1 VEKREIISGRRAV
14 LEYLIS
20 LDSAEGVSL
29 YISKT
34 SHGKI
39 IDTISEEAR
48 KRGIAGERCD
58 RAFLSRF
65 DRSAKHQGVIL
76 LTPRHRAE
84 KGVDFLKRT
93 KETRGVLILLDHH
106 TDPQNVGSIIRTT
119 EALGGDAV
127 IIPKSQSATIT
138 PAVIKASAGATA
150 HLETIIVPN
159 IANFLASAKE
169 AGFWIIGT
177 AQSGTIDPARAREL
191 RPAVIVIGSEEKGM
205 RRLTEEQCD
214 CTVSIP
220 LKGKISSLNAAVAAG
235 IILYEMLR
243 EDTGHFD

>member
-14 LEYLIS
+14 LEYLTS

-48 KRGIAGERCD
+48 KRGITGERCD
-58 RAFLSRF
+58 RGFLSRF
-65 DRSAKHQGVIL
+65 DRSAKHQGVVL
-76 LTPRHRAE
+76 LAPRQRAE
-84 KGVDFLKRT
+84 RPRDFLKHT
-93 KETRGVLILLDHH
+93 GEKQGVLVLLDHL
-106 TDPQNVGSIIRTT
+106 TDPQNVGSIIRTA
-119 EALGGDAV
+119 EALGADGV
-127 IIPKSQSATIT
+127 IIPKSQAVTIT

-150 HLETIIVPN
+150 HITTITVPN

-169 AGFWIIGT
+169 GGFWIIGT
-177 AQSGTIDPARAREL
+177 AQKGNTDPVRAREL
-191 RPAVIVIGSEEKGM
+191 KPAVIVIGSEEKGM

-243 EDTGHFD
+243 

>member
-1 VEKREIISGRRAV
+1 M
-14 LEYLIS
+14 LEYLTS
-20 LDSAEGVSL
+20 LDSAEGISL

-39 IDTISEEAR
+39 INTIFEEAR
-48 KRGIAGERCD
+48 RRGITGERCE

-65 DRSAKHQGVIL
+65 DRSAKHQGVVL
-76 LTPRHRAE
+76 LAPRHRSE
-84 KGVDFLKRT
+84 KPGDFLKRT
-93 KETRGVLILLDHH
+93 GEKSGVLVLLDHL

-119 EALGGDAV
+119 EALGGDGV
-127 IIPKSQSATIT
+127 IISKSQAVTIT

-150 HLETIIVPN
+150 HLRTITVPN
-159 IANFLASAKE
+159 IANFLARAKE

-177 AQSGTIDPARAREL
+177 AQTGNIDPARAREL

-214 CTVSIP
+214 CTVRIP

-243 EDTGHFD
+243 EDTGRFD